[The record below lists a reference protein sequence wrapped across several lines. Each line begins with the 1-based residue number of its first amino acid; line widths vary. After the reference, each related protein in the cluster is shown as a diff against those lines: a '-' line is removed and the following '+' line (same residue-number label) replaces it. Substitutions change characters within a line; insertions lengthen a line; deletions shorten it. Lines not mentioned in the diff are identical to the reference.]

1 VTKRGFQIA
10 GMIATAVFA
19 MFVSPDRACAQSRVA
34 LIFGNSAYQNA
45 PKLSNP
51 TKDATAIAQ
60 MFRDAGFD
68 KVDLQLD
75 LGTLDFKRA
84 VRRFES
90 SADKADIAVIYFAGH
105 GIEIGG
111 TNYLVP
117 VDAKLA
123 SDRDAEDE
131 AVSLERLVASAEGA
145 QRLRLIILD
154 ACRDNPFVAT
164 MRRERKATN
173 RAISAGLGSVEP
185 TSTDTLIAY
194 AAKAGSTAE
203 DGEGEHSPFATAILK
218 NLPIPGLDVRLAF
231 GRVRDDVMKA
241 TGKRQEPFVYGSLG
255 GGNVALVATPA
266 KPTPQEASGDDV
278 RKDFELVRSIAS
290 KRAWEVFLGTHPT
303 GFYADLARAQI
314 EVLSKQEG
322 DSRVAALPQPPASA
336 REPAPDALAWDKV
349 KDSSDPSALQKFISR
364 FPDSPLALNAQ
375 RRIDTLNK
383 AVREREE
390 AAQKA
395 KAATAEAAAQKQREE
410 NERRAAA
417 AEAELQTKNAEAA
430 RKAEEARQK
439 VDQKARD
446 KAAAEAEAARAAA
459 DKQAQTAEAARKQA
473 DARVSQEAAC
483 KDQQTRLD
491 AILAKGS
498 EGSGVDDLK
507 SFSAALTC
515 ERLRPVAAAA
525 LDRFNAEAADRAAKQ
540 PNSYAL
546 VRAAQTELIRLG
558 CFNGRPDGAL
568 APTQTA
574 LKRYLTIIGLP
585 ADNLAVTPDVITDMT
600 KHTTQVCP
608 PECQSGETLKG
619 GSCVADAKPAETSSR
634 KERQP
639 EKEKEQAR
647 RDKPAKEKQ
656 KSSQQARARPS
667 VVGGGMGMTGVGF

>member
-1 VTKRGFQIA
+1 
-10 GMIATAVFA
+10 M
-19 MFVSPDRACAQSRVA
+19 
-34 LIFGNSAYQNA
+34 
-45 PKLSNP
+45 
-51 TKDATAIAQ
+51 
-60 MFRDAGFD
+60 
-68 KVDLQLD
+68 
-75 LGTLDFKRA
+75 
-84 VRRFES
+84 
-90 SADKADIAVIYFAGH
+90 
-105 GIEIGG
+105 
-111 TNYLVP
+111 
-117 VDAKLA
+117 
-123 SDRDAEDE
+123 
-131 AVSLERLVASAEGA
+131 
-145 QRLRLIILD
+145 
-154 ACRDNPFVAT
+154 
-164 MRRERKATN
+164 
-173 RAISAGLGSVEP
+173 
-185 TSTDTLIAY
+185 
-194 AAKAGSTAE
+194 
-203 DGEGEHSPFATAILK
+203 
-218 NLPIPGLDVRLAF
+218 
-231 GRVRDDVMKA
+231 
-241 TGKRQEPFVYGSLG
+241 
-255 GGNVALVATPA
+255 
-266 KPTPQEASGDDV
+266 
-278 RKDFELVRSIAS
+278 
-290 KRAWEVFLGTHPT
+290 
-303 GFYADLARAQI
+303 
-314 EVLSKQEG
+314 
-322 DSRVAALPQPPASA
+322 AALPQPPASA

-349 KDSSDPSALQKFISR
+349 KDWSDPSALQKFISR

-395 KAATAEAAAQKQREE
+395 KAAAAEAAAQKQREE

-439 VDQKARD
+439 GDQKARD

-473 DARVSQEAAC
+473 DARASRRPRARISRRGSTDPGQ
-483 KDQQTRLD
+483 
-491 AILAKGS
+491 GS

-639 EKEKEQAR
+639 EKR
-647 RDKPAKEKQ
+647 RNRRVATSRPKRNRNPISKPARG
-656 KSSQQARARPS
+656 RASS
-667 VVGGGMGMTGVGF
+667 VVV

>member
-1 VTKRGFQIA
+1 MTKRIFQIA
-10 GMIATAVFA
+10 AMIAVAVVA
-19 MFVSPDRACAQSRVA
+19 MLVSPDRACAQSRIA

-51 TKDATAIAQ
+51 AKDATAIAQ

-75 LGTLDFKRA
+75 LGTLEFKRA
-84 VRRFES
+84 VRRFEN
-90 SADKADIAVIYFAGH
+90 SAEKADIAVIYFAGH

-111 TNYLVP
+111 TNYLIP

-164 MRRERKATN
+164 MKRERKATN
-173 RAISAGLGSVEP
+173 RAIAAGLGSVAP

-203 DGEGEHSPFATAILK
+203 DGDGEHSPFATAILK

-231 GRVRDDVMKA
+231 GRVRDDVLKA
-241 TGKRQEPFVYGSLG
+241 TGNRQEPFVYGSLG
-255 GGNVALVATPA
+255 GGNVAMVPTPA
-266 KPTPQEASGDDV
+266 PQEASSDDV

-290 KRAWEVFLGTHPT
+290 KRAWEVFLGTHST

-314 EVLSKQEG
+314 EALSKQEQ
-322 DSRVAALPQPPASA
+322 DSKVAALPQPPAPA
-336 REPAPDALAWDKV
+336 REPLPDALAWDKV
-349 KDSSDPSALQKFISR
+349 KDSSDPSALQKFVSR

-375 RRIDTLNK
+375 RRIDMLNK

-395 KAATAEAAAQKQREE
+395 KAAAAEAAAQKQREE
-410 NERRAAA
+410 KERRAAA
-417 AEAELQTKNAEAA
+417 AEADLQAKNAEAA

-439 VDQKARD
+439 ADQKARE

-459 DKQAQTAEAARKQA
+459 DKQAQAADAARKQA
-473 DARVSQEAAC
+473 DAQASQEAAC

-491 AILAKGS
+491 AILGRGS
-498 EGSGVDDLK
+498 ESSGIDDLK
-507 SFSAALTC
+507 SFSATLTC

-568 APTQTA
+568 ASTQTA

-585 ADNLAVTPDVITDMT
+585 ADNLAVTPDSVTEMT
-600 KHTTQVCP
+600 RHTTQVCP

-619 GSCVADAKPAETSSR
+619 GSCIADAKPTETPSG
-634 KERQP
+634 KGRQK

-656 KSSQQARARPS
+656 QARARPS
-667 VVGGGMGMTGVGF
+667 VVGGGMSMTGVGF

>member
-1 VTKRGFQIA
+1 
-10 GMIATAVFA
+10 MAVFA
-19 MFVSPDRACAQSRVA
+19 LLLLPDRAHAQSRIA
-34 LIFGNSAYQNA
+34 LVFGNSAYQNA

-75 LGTLDFKRA
+75 LGTLEFKRA
-84 VRRFES
+84 VRRFEN
-90 SADKADIAVIYFAGH
+90 SAEKADIAVIYFAGH

-111 TNYLVP
+111 TNYLIP

-131 AVSLERLVASAEGA
+131 AVSLERLVASAESA

-173 RAISAGLGSVEP
+173 RAIAAGLSSVAP
-185 TSTDTLIAY
+185 TSIDTLIAY

-203 DGEGEHSPFATAILK
+203 DGDGEHSPFATAILK

-231 GRVRDDVMKA
+231 GRVRDDVLKA

-255 GGNVALVATPA
+255 GGSVALVPTPA
-266 KPTPQEASGDDV
+266 PQEASSEDV
-278 RKDFELVRSIAS
+278 RKDFELVRSIGS

-314 EVLSKQEG
+314 EALSKQEQ

-336 REPAPDALAWDKV
+336 REPLPDALAWDKV

-375 RRIDTLNK
+375 RRIDMLK
-383 AVREREE
+383 QAAREREE

-395 KAATAEAAAQKQREE
+395 RAAAAEAAAQKQREE
-410 NERRAAA
+410 KERRAAA
-417 AEAELQTKNAEAA
+417 AEAELQAKNAEAA

-439 VDQKARD
+439 ADQKARE

-459 DKQAQTAEAARKQA
+459 EKQAQAAEAARKQA
-473 DARVSQEAAC
+473 DAQASQEAAC
-483 KDQQTRLD
+483 KDQQTMLD

-507 SFSAALTC
+507 SFSATLTC
-515 ERLRPVAAAA
+515 ERLRPVAVAA

-546 VRAAQTELIRLG
+546 IRAAQTELISLG
-558 CFNGRPDGAL
+558 CFNGKPDGAL
-568 APTQTA
+568 ASTQTA

-585 ADNLAVTPDVITDMT
+585 ADNPAVTPDSITEMT

-608 PECQSGETLKG
+608 PECQTGETLKG
-619 GSCVADAKPAETSSR
+619 GSCVADAKPTETPSR
-634 KERQP
+634 KERPQ
-639 EKEKEQAR
+639 EKEQAR

-656 KSSQQARARPS
+656 KSNQQARARPS
-667 VVGGGMGMTGVGF
+667 VVGGGMSMTGVGF

>member
-1 VTKRGFQIA
+1 MTKHIFQIA
-10 GMIATAVFA
+10 GMIALALLA
-19 MFVSPDRACAQSRVA
+19 MFVSPDRACAQSRIA

-45 PKLSNP
+45 PKLPNP

-68 KVDLQLD
+68 KVDLQLN

-84 VRRFES
+84 VRRFET

-111 TNYLVP
+111 TNYLIP

-154 ACRDNPFVAT
+154 ACRDNPFVST
-164 MRRERKATN
+164 MKRERKATN
-173 RAISAGLGSVEP
+173 RAIAAGLGSVEP

-203 DGEGEHSPFATAILK
+203 DGDGANSPFATAILK

-231 GRVRDDVMKA
+231 GRVRDDVLKA

-255 GGNVALVATPA
+255 GGSVPLVAAPA
-266 KPTPQEASGDDV
+266 PQEASSDDV
-278 RKDFELVRSIAS
+278 RKDFELVRGIGS

-314 EVLSKQEG
+314 EALSKQEQ

-375 RRIDTLNK
+375 RRIDLLK
-383 AVREREE
+383 QAVREREE

-395 KAATAEAAAQKQREE
+395 KAAAAEAAAQKQREE
-410 NERRAAA
+410 KERRAAA
-417 AEAELQTKNAEAA
+417 AEAELQAKNAEAA

-439 VDQKARD
+439 VDQKARE
-446 KAAAEAEAARAAA
+446 KAAAEAEAARVAA
-459 DKQAQTAEAARKQA
+459 DKQAQAAEAARKQV
-473 DARVSQEAAC
+473 DAQASQEAAC
-483 KDQQTRLD
+483 RDQQTRLD
-491 AILAKGS
+491 AILVRGS

-507 SFSAALTC
+507 SFSTTLTC

-558 CFNGRPDGAL
+558 CFNGKPDGAL
-568 APTQTA
+568 ASTQTA

-585 ADNLAVTPDVITDMT
+585 ADNLAVTPDVITEMT
-600 KHTTQVCP
+600 RRTTQICP

-619 GSCVADAKPAETSSR
+619 GSCIADAKPAETPSDKGR
-634 KERQP
+634 QKE
-639 EKEKEQAR
+639 KDKEQAR